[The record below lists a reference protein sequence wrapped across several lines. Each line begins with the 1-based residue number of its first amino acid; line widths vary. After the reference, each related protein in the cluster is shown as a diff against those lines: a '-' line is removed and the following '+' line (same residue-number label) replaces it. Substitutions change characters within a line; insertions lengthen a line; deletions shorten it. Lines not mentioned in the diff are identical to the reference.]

1 MGYEETREQNV
12 RLAKPKTDFFDITIL
27 LRVCLV
33 QMKMFIN
40 NETAIFD
47 WFTYKTVSNQS
58 MKHDI
63 PLQK

>member
-1 MGYEETREQNV
+1 MRRQREQNV
-12 RLAKPKTDFFDITIL
+12 RLAKPKTHFFDITIL

-33 QMKMFIN
+33 QMKMFIKD
-40 NETAIFD
+40 ETAIFD
-47 WFTYKTVSNQS
+47 WFTYKTVSSQS